1 MQQKRNRVVPHIQTK
16 ARNTISLRADDEKAK
31 TPQNLP
37 STAVVSRDNSQSN
50 TQSNSVEAEKDLEK
64 NNQLSSPEPVHS
76 ITDQTIDRDEL
87 RKSFSEKI
95 VQYLSTKMKKV
106 VPDPEDHENNQQ
118 LQIIQAGGSFIN
130 TQQEIA
136 CANNIVAN
144 EISEV

>member
-16 ARNTISLRADDEKAK
+16 ARTTVSLRTDEEKAK

-50 TQSNSVEAEKDLEK
+50 TQANSEVDKDLEK
-64 NNQLSSPEPVHS
+64 NNQLSSAEPVQS
-76 ITDQTIDRDEL
+76 ITEQTVDRDEL

-130 TQQEIA
+130 VQQEIA
-136 CANNIVAN
+136 CPNIVEN